1 MKSELFND
9 LKKYET
15 ALRKRTNETGA
26 TSLLGLSLESL
37 EKGHVVFS
45 MRVKPRHKQIHGV
58 VHGGVL
64 ATVADTVAAIAA
76 YTTVPKG
83 TEIAT
88 VEMKINF
95 LEAVPGG
102 RIRAE
107 GKVLRTGRNF
117 VVTECEIYKED
128 GTMAAKALLT
138 FAAAPGH
145 SIPQNEAS
153 EELSDY
159 SSPPDAASS
168 PSLWTYLITR
178 LKMSK
183 FGLPWRVSLMQSR
196 SYHSTVPRKIS
207 PLSRT
212 TTMEVWL
219 CICLT
224 Q

>member
-1 MKSELFND
+1 MASELFND
-9 LKKYET
+9 LKKYEA
-15 ALRKRTNETGA
+15 ALHRKTNETGA
-26 TSLLGLSLESL
+26 TALLGLSLVSL

-45 MRVKPRHKQIHGV
+45 MRVKPRHKQVHGV

-107 GKVLRTGRNF
+107 GRVLRTGRNF

-128 GTMAAKALLT
+128 GTLAAKALLT
-138 FAAAPGH
+138 FGAARGH
-145 SIPQNEAS
+145 SIARQ
-153 EELSDY
+153 
-159 SSPPDAASS
+159 
-168 PSLWTYLITR
+168 
-178 LKMSK
+178 
-183 FGLPWRVSLMQSR
+183 
-196 SYHSTVPRKIS
+196 
-207 PLSRT
+207 
-212 TTMEVWL
+212 
-219 CICLT
+219 
-224 Q
+224 

>member
-1 MKSELFND
+1 MKSELSND
-9 LKKYET
+9 LKKYEA
-15 ALRKRTNETGA
+15 ALRRRTNATGA
-26 TSLLGLSLESL
+26 TALLGLSLESL
-37 EKGHVVFS
+37 EKGRVVFS

-102 RIRAE
+102 KIKAE

-128 GTMAAKALLT
+128 GTLAAKALLT
-138 FAAAPGH
+138 FGAARGH
-145 SIPQNEAS
+145 SMEA
-153 EELSDY
+153 
-159 SSPPDAASS
+159 
-168 PSLWTYLITR
+168 R
-178 LKMSK
+178 
-183 FGLPWRVSLMQSR
+183 
-196 SYHSTVPRKIS
+196 
-207 PLSRT
+207 
-212 TTMEVWL
+212 
-219 CICLT
+219 
-224 Q
+224 

>member
-1 MKSELFND
+1 MASELFND
-9 LKKYET
+9 LKKYEA
-15 ALRKRTNETGA
+15 ALRRKTNETGA
-26 TSLLGLSLESL
+26 TSLLGLSLERL

-45 MRVKPRHKQIHGV
+45 MRVRPRHKQIHGV

-83 TEIAT
+83 TQIAT

-128 GTMAAKALLT
+128 GTLAAKALLT
-138 FAAAPGH
+138 FGAAPRH
-145 SIPQNEAS
+145 S
-153 EELSDY
+153 LS
-159 SSPPDAASS
+159 PKQKCAKKKKLFVAADAGSF
-168 PSLWTYLITR
+168 P
-178 LKMSK
+178 
-183 FGLPWRVSLMQSR
+183 
-196 SYHSTVPRKIS
+196 
-207 PLSRT
+207 
-212 TTMEVWL
+212 
-219 CICLT
+219 
-224 Q
+224 